1 MDVIIFKI
9 LGHAPG
15 LACGLLLRA
24 SVHWALGRV
33 VTKRLRGWL
42 RLLLRLRDHLVHD
55 FLGYGFYMYTHDMMN
70 TCGYDIVIHRE
81 IIIRA

>member
-42 RLLLRLRDHLVHD
+42 RLLLRLRDHLIYD
-55 FLGYGFYMYTHDMMN
+55 FLGRGFYMHAYETMSKSNH
-70 TCGYDIVIHRE
+70 E
-81 IIIRA
+81 FAIRR